1 MATSPIKFGTSG
13 WRGLIADDFTFA
25 NVRLAVTAIA
35 EHAKAKAK
43 DPAILVGYDTRFYS
57 EEFSQLAVDI
67 LQHHGIRTLLCE
79 TFAPTPAV
87 AFEIMRCKLDG
98 AINFTASHNPA
109 QYHGLKFSSADA
121 GPALPEVTKDIEARA
136 AKLAANGGVPPLP
149 HGAENSAHG
158 EKVNLRENY
167 LKRLEELVQFDTLR
181 KAKPSLVVDA
191 LHGCGAGYLDCIL
204 TDHGVAVQAMRT
216 ERDCLFD
223 GTGPDVSEENL
234 APLRKV
240 VVDSKATAGLATDG
254 DADRFGIVD
263 RDGTWIQP
271 NLILALVYDYLVET
285 RKWKM
290 PAARSVATT
299 QMIDAVAKSRGQTI
313 YQTPVGFKYIGQ
325 LIREDKIALGGEESA
340 GLTIRGHIPEKDGIL
355 ACLLVAYGQPRAFF
369 AAQRNLIFADELADV
384 LEADRRL
391 MDALAVR
398 FCDGINHLRCRHAAR
413 RRHLPLARFRQVVID
428 KREDQVRLHPR
439 AVAVTDSKAVR
450 VSIGCQPRR
459 GLRIDHDLFERS
471 KIFFGHVGPG
481 AVEQTVATRSDCR
494 HGHAVITE
502 GAVQVARAASVKR
515 VYRKFQVRL
524 FQRFEAHEFLEPR
537 QIVLP

>member
-1 MATSPIKFGTSG
+1 MTTSPIKFGTSG

-35 EHAKAKAK
+35 EHAKAKTKA
-43 DPAILVGYDTRFYS
+43 PTILVGYDTRFYS

-67 LQHHGIRTLLCE
+67 LQQHGIRTLLCE
-79 TFAPTPAV
+79 TFTPTPAV
-87 AFEIMRCKLDG
+87 AFEIMRRKLDG

-109 QYHGLKFSSADA
+109 QYHVLKFSSSDA
-121 GPALPEVTKDIEARA
+121 GPALPEVTKDIEARVAKIIAKDGPFPASPA
-136 AKLAANGGVPPLP
+136 AVSDGKQ
-149 HGAENSAHG
+149 SAG

-167 LKRLEELVQFDTLR
+167 LKRIGELVDFETLR

-191 LHGCGAGYLDCIL
+191 LHGCGAGYLDRTL
-204 TDHGVAVQAMRT
+204 TDHGVTVQSMRA

-234 APLRKV
+234 APLRKA

-299 QMIDAVAKSRGQTI
+299 QMIDAVAKLHGQTVH
-313 YQTPVGFKYIGQ
+313 QTPVGFKYIGQ

-355 ACLLVAYGQPRAFF
+355 ACLLVAEM
-369 AAQRNLIFADELADV
+369 I
-384 LEADRRL
+384 
-391 MDALAVR
+391 
-398 FCDGINHLRCRHAAR
+398 AAR
-413 RRHLPLARFRQVVID
+413 GA
-428 KREDQVRLHPR
+428 
-439 AVAVTDSKAVR
+439 
-450 VSIGCQPRR
+450 SIG
-459 GLRIDHDLFERS
+459 
-471 KIFFGHVGPG
+471 
-481 AVEQTVATRSDCR
+481 EQIRAMYKKLGREFWPVRENLHLSDEQK
-494 HGHAVITE
+494 AN
-502 GAVQVARAASVKR
+502 AVKR
-515 VYRKFQVRL
+515 VAVDASTLAGRKVISIDRTDGAKFVLDDGSWMLLRL
-524 FQRFEAHEFLEPR
+524 SGTEPLLRLYVEAESAAASAKLTREAS
-537 QIVLP
+537 QWVLQN